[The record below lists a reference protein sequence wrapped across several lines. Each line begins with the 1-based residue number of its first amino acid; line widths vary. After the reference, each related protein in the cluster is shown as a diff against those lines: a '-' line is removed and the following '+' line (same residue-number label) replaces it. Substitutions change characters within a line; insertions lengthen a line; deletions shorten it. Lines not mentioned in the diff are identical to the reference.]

1 VPSPIGEHGAV
12 LPDVERGGDGLEG
25 VVTTRGVSVMRLAN
39 GFGARAT
46 DGGLRPPTPISVE
59 PIGIP
64 TLPTGDPALIPLGD
78 EADAVATSGVVALPA
93 QVPEAGP
100 DTPPPSNKLVDIPES
115 EELPG
120 IEVPMPEDVC
130 ESEPPTPAQVAIPP
144 IAGNVPDIVGLTPG
158 DASSVA
164 PIGIPDGPTGEPGPR
179 PSGDVRPSGWPGE
192 MLIPPTC
199 AEAEPQPKRTAA
211 AAATAKRVII
221 RSTLLDPGLVMPGN
235 CFRATAPQHR
245 CGGRHSVCG
254 IVLIADAMPPVG
266 G

>member
-1 VPSPIGEHGAV
+1 
-12 LPDVERGGDGLEG
+12 
-25 VVTTRGVSVMRLAN
+25 MK
-39 GFGARAT
+39 F
-46 DGGLRPPTPISVE
+46 
-59 PIGIP
+59 
-64 TLPTGDPALIPLGD
+64 
-78 EADAVATSGVVALPA
+78 ATSGVVALPA

-130 ESEPPTPAQVAIPP
+130 ESEPPTPAQVAMPP

-221 RSTLLDPGLVMPGN
+221 RSTLLDPGLGHARQLLSSNGP
-235 CFRATAPQHR
+235 ATPMRGSSLRVRHR
-245 CGGRHSVCG
+245 PDRGR
-254 IVLIADAMPPVG
+254 DAAG
-266 G
+266 